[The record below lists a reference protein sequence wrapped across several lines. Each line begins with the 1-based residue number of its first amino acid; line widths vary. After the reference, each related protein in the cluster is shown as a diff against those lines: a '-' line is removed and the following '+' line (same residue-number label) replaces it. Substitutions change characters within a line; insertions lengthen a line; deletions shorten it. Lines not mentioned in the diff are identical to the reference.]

1 MKNLFHDKNFGL
13 LVLRVVVGIVFVMHG
28 YQKFGSIDMVSG
40 FFASLGLGASMA
52 YVVATIELVGGISLI
67 LGYGSKIAAGLLAIV
82 MAGAIIK
89 VHGANGFFLGQ
100 APGYEFVLT
109 LLGASVAILYTGAG
123 KYGLG
128 SDCGC
133 PCSKGTCPIEN
144 SK

>member
-1 MKNLFHDKNFGL
+1 MKNLFHNKDFGL
-13 LVLRVVVGIVFVMHG
+13 LILRVIVGIVFVMHG
-28 YQKFGSIDMVSG
+28 YQKFGAMDMTAG
-40 FFASLGLGASMA
+40 FFTSLGLGASMA

-109 LLGASVAILYTGAG
+109 LMAVNIALLYTGPG
-123 KYGLG
+123 RYGLG

-133 PCSKGTCPIEN
+133 PCTKGTCPIEN

>member
-1 MKNLFHDKNFGL
+1 MKNLFHDRDFGL

-28 YQKFGSIDMVSG
+28 YQKFGDIEMVAG
-40 FFASLGLGASMA
+40 FFTGLGLGAAMA
-52 YVVATIELVGGISLI
+52 YVVATIEFVGGISLI

-89 VHGANGFFLGQ
+89 VHGPNGFFLGKS
-100 APGYEFVLT
+100 AGYEFVLT

-133 PCSKGTCPIEN
+133 PCAKGSCPIEN
-144 SK
+144 NK